1 MRMLHSK
8 QKIHLITGHF
18 GTNVDILALEMDKLA
33 QHGHIKAGK
42 QLWHRN
48 CTYMGETQ
56 LRKIRQQ
63 RTLRK
68 LR

>member
-1 MRMLHSK
+1 MRRNAAFFM
-8 QKIHLITGHF
+8 
-18 GTNVDILALEMDKLA
+18 DILAEI
-33 QHGHIKAGK
+33 GHIGTRDGQIGTCWKGK
-42 QLWHRN
+42 GVWHGI